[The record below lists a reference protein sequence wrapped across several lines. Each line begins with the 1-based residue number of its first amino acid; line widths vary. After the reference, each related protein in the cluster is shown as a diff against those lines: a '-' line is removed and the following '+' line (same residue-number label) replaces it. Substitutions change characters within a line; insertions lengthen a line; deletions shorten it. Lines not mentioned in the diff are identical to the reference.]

1 LSFLLVVIFA
11 EKKKEGL
18 TQRLRLRVIALL
30 FIVWPSIAFSI
41 EGIVTKVKD
50 GDTVVISPLS
60 GENQFTCRLYGIDAP
75 EAGQM
80 FGDEAREELKALIF
94 RQQVRVTL
102 TGKKSY
108 KREIC
113 LIETDGM
120 DINWEMVARGYA
132 WAYRE
137 YLKGPYA
144 SEYIEAEKE
153 ARAKRLGLWQQA
165 NPQPPWEFRK
175 MARMN

>member
-1 LSFLLVVIFA
+1 MIPRIIILFLSIFILFAPITALAYQGEIIHGTVV
-11 EKKKEGL
+11 
-18 TQRLRLRVIALL
+18 Q
-30 FIVWPSIAFSI
+30 
-41 EGIVTKVKD
+41 VKD

-94 RQQVRVTL
+94 QQRVRVTL
-102 TGKKSY
+102 NGGRSY
-108 KREIC
+108 RREIC
-113 LIETDGM
+113 VIEKDGI
-120 DINWEMVARGYA
+120 DINREMVARGYA

-153 ARAKRLGLWQQA
+153 ARTRRLGLWQQV

-175 MARMN
+175 IIK